1 MLKANVRSGQ
11 LAIATTLQ
19 AAGDERVPVSFG
31 YHPYL
36 RLPDTPRRAW
46 WVTLAAFRRLFLD
59 ERMIPTG
66 ERQPAIR
73 RNFCLAGEDLDDA
86 LDALTVP
93 AEFKACAG
101 DRAVSVDF
109 VGSKQANSPPSG
121 ANTWAYGKPSMTVPT
136 NALNSGDGRRLVD
149 PGERYR
155 TRFTI
160 SISGRCA

>member
-1 MLKANVRSGQ
+1 MLKTNVRGGQ

-109 VGSKQANSPPSG
+109 VEGFPYAQVFAPDGGEFACFEP
-121 ANTWAYGKPSMTVPT
+121 MTVPT